1 MSAATFRL
9 QPDVSKQATAS
20 NAANAWILKNH
31 RELVSRAAA
40 NLSWLNADH
49 REEAV
54 AEVVA
59 MTLLWAH
66 SAARRGA
73 LHRMT
78 VYWAVVYASRQYLQ
92 GRRVAG
98 STRGCVM
105 AELTK
110 NRHRFGI
117 ASLDEKIGNGDSR
130 SHGESLADRDAEDPF
145 DVVRRRHDYPA
156 IFTMESVSAKVI
168 ATFHYLIETKGEG
181 PKKELA
187 VELGVTGARVTQMR
201 HELANALAR
210 HDYQGPLG
218 FRPASHAN

>member
-1 MSAATFRL
+1 MSTATLWF
-9 QPDVSKQATAS
+9 QPDVSMQETAS
-20 NAANAWILKNH
+20 NAANAWILKNYK
-31 RELVSRAAA
+31 ELVSRATA
-40 NLSWLNADH
+40 NLAWLKADP

-59 MTLLWAH
+59 MSLLWAH
-66 SAARRGA
+66 SAARRGS

-98 STRGCVM
+98 SRRGCVM

-110 NRHRFGI
+110 NRHRFRI
-117 ASLDEKIGNGDSR
+117 ASLDEQVGHGDSR

-156 IFTMESVSAKVI
+156 IFTMESVSAKGI
-168 ATFHYLIETKGEG
+168 ATFRYLLATKGEG
-181 PKKELA
+181 SKKELA
-187 VELGVTGARVTQMR
+187 AVLGITGARVTQLR
-201 HELANALAR
+201 HQLAHALAR

-218 FRPASHAN
+218 CRPSSHTN